1 MSNRY
6 SVLMSVYKNDS
17 PDDLAT
23 ALKSIYDEYTE
34 LSRSKDPE
42 IYRLSQTVLYSI
54 YMLTGKI
61 EDMKIDTDQF
71 RRLTEERG

>member
-1 MSNRY
+1 MAYRGR
-6 SVLMSVYKNDS
+6 KD
-17 PDDLAT
+17 
-23 ALKSIYDEYTE
+23 ALISIYDEYTE

-54 YMLTGKI
+54 YMLTGKM